1 MRYVVM
7 AVRDVKADSFARPM
21 FVQSEGT
28 GLRSFGD
35 EVNREARDNL
45 LHTHPEDF
53 ELYVLGT
60 YEEET
65 GAFALE
71 SRPRQ
76 VAVGSQFKVQK

>member
-1 MRYVVM
+1 MKYVVM

-53 ELYVLGT
+53 ELFVLGT
-60 YEEET
+60 YDEDT
-65 GAFALE
+65 ARFDLE

-76 VAVGSQFKVQK
+76 VGVGTQFKVQK